1 MSVRVL
7 YSPEAAPAQGAAA
20 RAAARRQGAPGSRMA
35 RDAEHAKRYVKRLA
49 ASFSSCSVEAS
60 AYGACLKGHME
71 AVERGAC
78 EAEFRALSKCFRA
91 AIAKQRS

>member
-1 MSVRVL
+1 
-7 YSPEAAPAQGAAA
+7 
-20 RAAARRQGAPGSRMA
+20 MA

-60 AYGACLKGHME
+60 AYGAC
-71 AVERGAC
+71 

-91 AIAKQRS
+91 AIAKQRA

>member
-1 MSVRVL
+1 
-7 YSPEAAPAQGAAA
+7 
-20 RAAARRQGAPGSRMA
+20 MA